1 MALNSSENQEESK
14 VIKGGKRAGAG
25 RKPSTLKG
33 IARKLPK
40 ETAEILLAEIKAESK
55 WKKLADSDD
64 ERIVLDTL
72 KYLTDR
78 AHGKATQAM
87 EVSGKDGTPIQAAIA
102 VTFVRNNGTDSSNG

>member
-1 MALNSSENQEESK
+1 MALNKAENQQESK
-14 VIKGGKRAGAG
+14 TVKGGKRAGAG

-55 WKKLADSDD
+55 WKQLASSDD

-78 AHGKATQAM
+78 AQNSPRYLSLTLTRCFMVAETG
-87 EVSGKDGTPIQAAIA
+87 
-102 VTFVRNNGTDSSNG
+102 

>member
-1 MALNSSENQEESK
+1 MALNKAENQPESK
-14 VIKGGKRAGAG
+14 TVKGGKRAGAG

-40 ETAEILLAEIKAESK
+40 ETAELLLAEIKAESK
-55 WKKLADSDD
+55 WKKLASSDD

-87 EVSGKDGTPIQAAIA
+87 EVTGKDGEPIQSAIT
-102 VTFVRNNGTDSSNG
+102 VTFVRMNDSGNS